1 MAVVPFPD
9 PQNQNDRDRWDDA
22 DEREA
27 GGKMSFLEHLDE
39 FRKRLIRA
47 LISLAI
53 GVALSVFFVDKILAF
68 IMVPL
73 QQMLSPGHQ
82 FIYTEPTEAFLLY
95 LKAAL
100 MSGLIIASPFIALQ
114 IWLFVA
120 PGLYANEKKFAV
132 PFILFMTVGFVG
144 GAAFSHYVVFPLMWQ
159 YLASFDNQFLT
170 FTPRIA
176 PSFSLYMRMMIGT
189 ALIFQMPTLVFALAR
204 MGVVTPRWMVR
215 NFKYAVL
222 ISFIVSA
229 VVTPGG
235 DPMSQA
241 LLAGPMCGLYVL
253 SIGIAWIFGKRRKT
267 EEES

>member
-9 PQNQNDRDRWDDA
+9 PQNQNDRERWDDA
-22 DEREA
+22 EERDA

-47 LISLAI
+47 LIALAV
-53 GVALSVFFVDKILAF
+53 GVAISAFFVDRIQAF

-73 QQMLSPGHQ
+73 QQMLPPGHQ
-82 FIYTEPTEAFLLY
+82 FIYTEATEAFLLY
-95 LKAAL
+95 VKMALLAGLLIAAP
-100 MSGLIIASPFIALQ
+100 AVALQ

-120 PGLYANEKKFAV
+120 PGLYANEKKFAI

-144 GAAFSHYVVFPLMWQ
+144 GAAFSHYVVFPLMWK
-159 YLASFDNQFLT
+159 YLASFESEFLS

-176 PSFSLYMRMMIGT
+176 PAFSLYMRMMIAT

-204 MGVVTPRWMVR
+204 MGVVTARWMAR

-222 ISFIVSA
+222 ICFIVSA
-229 VVTPGG
+229 VVTPSG

-241 LLAGPMCGLYVL
+241 FLAGPMCALYVL
-253 SIGIAWIFGKRRKT
+253 SIGIAWLFGKPRKT
-267 EEES
+267 EQET